1 MFLND
6 IFVAGKGMSIWDKHA
21 HDGKVN
27 NKDTGDIACD
37 SYHKYMD
44 DVKLLKDLGV
54 TDLDHN

>member
-1 MFLND
+1 
-6 IFVAGKGMSIWDKHA
+6 MSIWDKHA